1 MNVLDT
7 LALFGAVALAA
18 PIGLLGVEF
27 LVDGRT
33 LAGAAFLAVS
43 GGLVVGV
50 LYRPD
55 PLDVVGGTALD
66 WFQGADDDADADVD
80 AEGE

>member
-1 MNVLDT
+1 MNILDT

-27 LVDGRT
+27 LVGGRT
-33 LAGAAFLAVS
+33 LLGAAFLAVS
-43 GGLVVGV
+43 GGLVVGI

-55 PLDVVGGTALD
+55 PVDIIGGRALD
-66 WFQGADDDADADVD
+66 WFQGADDDADA
-80 AEGE
+80 EGE

>member
-1 MNVLDT
+1 MDILDT
-7 LALFGAVALAA
+7 LALFGAAALAA

-43 GGLVVGV
+43 GGLIVGV

-55 PLDVVGGTALD
+55 PLDVVGGTALE
-66 WFQGADDDADADVD
+66 WFQGANDDTDAD

>member
-1 MNVLDT
+1 MDVLDT
-7 LALFGAVALAA
+7 LALFGAAALAT
-18 PIGLLGVEF
+18 PIGLLGIEF

-43 GGLVVGV
+43 GGLVAGV

-55 PLDVVGGTALD
+55 PLDVVGGTALE
-66 WFQGADDDADADVD
+66 WFQGANDDADAD

>member
-7 LALFGAVALAA
+7 LALFGAAALAA
-18 PIGLLGVEF
+18 PIALLGAEF
-27 LVDGRT
+27 LAGGQT
-33 LAGAAFLAVS
+33 LLGAGFLAVS
-43 GGLVVGV
+43 GALVLGV

-66 WFQGADDDADADVD
+66 WLQGSDDADAD

>member
-27 LVDGRT
+27 LIDGRT
-33 LAGAAFLAVS
+33 LVGAAFLAVS
-43 GGLVVGV
+43 GALVLGV

-66 WFQGADDDADADVD
+66 WLQGDGDDADADP
-80 AEGE
+80 EGE